1 MIICQ
6 RSLHY
11 FTSYILMLDGK
22 NDYAN
27 INIFHVVWIY
37 DLMVSFQ
44 IAATRCWRKLTKI
57 VVLCNSR
64 YVEFVWQN
72 LFWYNAH
79 FDKIFLIWNWF
90 FLIDWRQFCCESEIY
105 IPMSKFKRVSLG
117 NKNHCGTFYE
127 NNFEKQFQGV
137 FVRLW
142 KYPFET
148 LENNDSHMI
157 FKKCLQH
164 KHMVAV
170 CWLMV
175 VMTTL

>member
-117 NKNHCGTFYE
+117 NKIIVAHSMKTILKS
-127 NNFEKQFQGV
+127 NFREYLLDYGNTPLRPLK
-137 FVRLW
+137 
-142 KYPFET
+142 T
-148 LENNDSHMI
+148 MI
-157 FKKCLQH
+157 LTWFLKNASNTN
-164 KHMVAV
+164 MVAV